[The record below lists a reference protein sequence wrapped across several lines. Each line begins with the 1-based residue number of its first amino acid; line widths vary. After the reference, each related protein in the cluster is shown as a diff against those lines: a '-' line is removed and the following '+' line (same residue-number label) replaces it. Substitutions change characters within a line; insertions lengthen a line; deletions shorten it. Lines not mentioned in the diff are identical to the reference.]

1 MNKKKM
7 QHSATKKIGWT
18 AGFFLLFLLTFCV
31 QAREAKAADIS
42 GKVSLTPS
50 TTAMTN
56 KNVTVTVRTGKLKVR
71 SVLWKQ
77 GKTTKKSL
85 KKWQSAKDITQKKY
99 FKAKMDGTYS
109 VRVQD
114 KKKNVT
120 CKTIKISNI
129 DKEGPVMAYKRTV
142 KNKVATISLVTT
154 DLRSGVAFVGYSKGY
169 LNSKKKS
176 DYKKAGAPASP
187 VKITVSE
194 DKLDATH
201 QFKADTQGYY
211 TIIVKDSLGNAT
223 IDHVRIKLWQDLTG
237 LAMFDYNYAAHLEST
252 FYDRWDN
259 SFTAPWGI
267 RPDTKGNFYAEYF
280 LNGKYKKFSG
290 TIRRGRGLHDD
301 EIIWIQILVDN
312 NVVYTSEQMDYKSQA
327 VKFDV
332 ALNNCKY
339 MKIKC
344 FTDWNPGYPYHD
356 YRNGYSSG
364 GVYITDGQLYN

>member
-7 QHSATKKIGWT
+7 KHSATKKIGWT

-169 LNSKKKS
+169 LKSKKKS

-223 IDHVRIKLWQDLTG
+223 IDHVKIKLWQDLTG
-237 LAMFDYNYAAHLEST
+237 LAMFDRNWAEHLKGT
-252 FYDRWDN
+252 FYDRWGQ
-259 SFTAPWGI
+259 SFTNPWGI
-267 RPDTKGNFYAEYF
+267 WPSYTGNTYAEYF
-280 LNGKYKKFSG
+280 LNGKYSRFSG
-290 TIRRGRGLHDD
+290 TIRRGKGLYDK
-301 EIIWIQILVDN
+301 ETVWVQILSDD
-312 NVVYTSEQMDYKSQA
+312 NVVYTSKQMDYKSQEIN
-327 VKFDV
+327 FDV
-332 ALNNCKY
+332 ALDNAKY

-344 FTDWNPGYPYHD
+344 FTSYEEGMNWNYDEGD
-356 YRNGYSSG
+356 DSD